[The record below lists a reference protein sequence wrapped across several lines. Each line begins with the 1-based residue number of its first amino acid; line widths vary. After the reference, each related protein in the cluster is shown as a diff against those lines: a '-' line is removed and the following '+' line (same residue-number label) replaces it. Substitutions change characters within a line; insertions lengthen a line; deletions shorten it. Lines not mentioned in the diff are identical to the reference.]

1 MADQC
6 SLGQERV
13 SAVAAVLEKFP
24 SVQKAVLFGSWAK
37 GCHTSR
43 SDIDIAIY
51 GDVGILETEEI
62 AYRLDELP
70 FTDKFDVV
78 AFDSINNADLREHI
92 ERVGVEIFMRNTLM
106 IRNDK

>member
-1 MADQC
+1 MTNQC

-37 GCHTSR
+37 GCNTSR
-43 SDIDIAIY
+43 SDIDIAVY

-70 FTDKFDVV
+70 FVQKFDVV
-78 AFDSINNADLREHI
+78 AFDSVDNAEFREHI
-92 ERVGVEIFMRNTLM
+92 ERVGVEIFVRELVH
-106 IRNDK
+106 